1 LKVFYVLP
9 TALLVIAMLAFS
21 SIGLAANTSGVHGP
35 NVNPDDTSAQIRFAL
50 TPGDEDGQVDQW
62 GYRFHAQHALNDRV
76 RVRAI
81 VQYRDRGE
89 FVYEYL
95 RAELLYNFK
104 KQADDGI
111 WSSGV
116 RFDVRQRRSDNPEEF
131 AINWTNQ
138 WSLSNGIRIR
148 GILIGAWQFG
158 SDNADSGTAIETR
171 SSISKKLDNGLRVG
185 LEMFN
190 DFGELGEFGAF
201 NEQSHQIGP
210 MLGGTFGG
218 FKYEVRYL
226 AGVSNGSRDHNFGLR
241 FDKSF

>member
-1 LKVFYVLP
+1 VGALISLP
-9 TALLVIAMLAFS
+9 TQI
-21 SIGLAANTSGVHGP
+21 LAANTSGVHSP
-35 NVNPDDTSAQIRFAL
+35 NVDPNDRSAQIRSAL
-50 TPGDEDGQVDQW
+50 SPGDEDGEVDQW
-62 GYRFHAQHALNDRV
+62 GYRFHYQHALNDRI
-76 RVRAI
+76 RVRGI

-89 FVYEYL
+89 FQYEYL

-116 RFDVRQRRSDNPEEF
+116 RFDIRQRRSDSPEEF

-138 WSLSNGIRIR
+138 WSLANGIRVR

-158 SDNADSGTAIETR
+158 SDRADSGTAIETR
-171 SSISKKLDNGLRVG
+171 SSISKRLDNGLRVG
-185 LEMFN
+185 VEMFN
-190 DFGELGEFGAF
+190 DFGEVGEFGSF
-201 NEQSHQIGP
+201 NDQSHQIGP
-210 MLGGTFGG
+210 MIGGTIGG
-218 FKYEVRYL
+218 FKYEARYL